1 MIPEKYNA
9 VKQPALIILGLLL
22 VTLGYKP
29 FLMPNSIAP
38 GGFTGVGQL
47 CEALFG
53 WRVGLVIIALNVP
66 LFLLGLRSMGLKFT
80 LLSLA
85 TTFALSMMLDWM
97 PVGFVQNDI
106 VLGTLFG
113 GILSGAGFGLILRAD
128 SSTGGSDMLARIVC
142 ERISWLKVGVVMF
155 MVDFLVVFASMF
167 VFDPQKAMYAAIA
180 LFLQSRTTDIVID
193 GLNTAKAYI
202 IISRESEKISQRVLT
217 EMERGVTSLKGRGEY
232 SRADMDV
239 LLCVVYRFEAP
250 RLKRII
256 SECDKHAF
264 VIATEATEAL
274 GEGFKAY
281 K

>member
-1 MIPEKYNA
+1 MIPEKFRA
-9 VKQPALIILGLLL
+9 VRQPALIIIGLML
-22 VTLGYKP
+22 VTFGYRP

-53 WRVGLVIIALNVP
+53 WRVGLVILALNVP

-80 LLSLA
+80 LASLA
-85 TTFALSMMLDWM
+85 TTFVLSMMLDWL
-97 PVGFVQNDI
+97 PIDFIAEDI
-106 VLGTLFG
+106 VLATVFG
-113 GILSGAGFGLILRAD
+113 GILSGAGFGLILRGD
-128 SSTGGSDMLARIVC
+128 SSTGGSDMFARIVC
-142 ERISWLKVGVVMF
+142 EHFPALKVGVVMF

-167 VFDPQKAMYAAIA
+167 VFNAQKAMYAVIA

-193 GLNTAKAYI
+193 GFNTAKAYI
-202 IISRESEKISQRVLT
+202 VISRESHEISRRVLT

-232 SRADMDV
+232 SGNDMDV

-256 SECDKHAF
+256 SECDKRAF
-264 VIATEATEAL
+264 VIATDATEAL
-274 GEGFKAY
+274 GEGFKAVR
-281 K
+281 